1 MTYPPPQ
8 DWNPQLPPGNYPVPG
23 SQPPPAYPPPGYP
36 APGGYPPP
44 GYPPRAG
51 TNGMAIGSLVCSVA
65 GLACYGIPSIVGIVL
80 GVVAMNQIKQTGQE
94 GRGMALAG
102 VIVGGVAVV
111 LWIIGIILYVIFIVY
126 ALNSSS
132 YSSSY

>member
-1 MTYPPPQ
+1 
-8 DWNPQLPPGNYPVPG
+8 
-23 SQPPPAYPPPGYP
+23 
-36 APGGYPPP
+36 
-44 GYPPRAG
+44 
-51 TNGMAIGSLVCSVA
+51 MAIGALVCSVA

-80 GVVAMNQIKQTGQE
+80 GVVALNQIKQTGQE

-102 VIVGGVAVV
+102 VIVGGVAVA